1 MVVTGLCSYQIQI
14 KSDHQNAL
22 EQVSVAVWRNVEKN
36 TYTVLQIHISK
47 YFIGKNKQNFDFF
60 VCFFF
65 RFFFSFHISN
75 LDQPPASIVLP
86 TIPSHL
92 LCFVSLCWL
101 PRSIYIFG
109 IEYHYFARARGVYK
123 SPVCPNLCIIKLL
136 LLWPDTGQHRRSAKI
151 LISRWKRRQK
161 N

>member
-1 MVVTGLCSYQIQI
+1 MVVTELCSYQIQI
-14 KSDHQNAL
+14 KSDHQSAL

-92 LCFVSLCWL
+92 LCFVSLCLL

-123 SPVCPNLCIIKLL
+123 SPACPNLCIIKLL